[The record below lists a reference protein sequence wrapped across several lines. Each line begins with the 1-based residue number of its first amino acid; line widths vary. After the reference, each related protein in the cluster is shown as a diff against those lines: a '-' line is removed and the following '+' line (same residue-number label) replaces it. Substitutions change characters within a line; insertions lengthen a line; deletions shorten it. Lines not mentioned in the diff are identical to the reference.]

1 MIPRHTVVWAVYQ
14 LQSKSIRLLQESVFF
29 KIRFN
34 GAFAWIII
42 QPVTYILNF
51 PSAVVIDLR

>member
-42 QPVTYILNF
+42 QSVTYILNF

>member
-42 QPVTYILNF
+42 HSVTYILNF